1 MKKTLIAAA
10 LALPLLA
17 SAATNLVANG
27 SFEDNA
33 LANGSYSIFT
43 GNQVNGWTAN
53 DEIEIRNNVAGS
65 AQDLLNYVELDAN
78 HNSSMF
84 QVLNTTLGATYSLS
98 FYYSNR
104 DNTNVATNGLSYD
117 IGAGAVTLPGLAV
130 NSTGDNVWSLFST
143 SFVASAAATT
153 LTFSSINVNDSLGSS
168 LDNVNV
174 TAAIPEP
181 ETYALMLA
189 GLAAIGFVARRRKA

>member
-17 SAATNLVANG
+17 SAATNLVVNG
-27 SFEDNA
+27 SFEDN
-33 LANGSYSIFT
+33 LLGNGSYSIFT

-53 DEIEIRNNVAGS
+53 DEIEVRNNVAGS
-65 AQDLLNYVELDAN
+65 AQHLLNYVELDAN

-84 QVLNTTLGATYSLS
+84 QVLNTTAGTTYSLS

-117 IGAGAVTLPGLAV
+117 IGTGAVALPGLAFN
-130 NSTGDNVWSLFST
+130 NSGNNAWSLFST
-143 SFVASAAATT
+143 SFVATAAATT

-174 TAAIPEP
+174 TAAVPEP